1 MKILFLM
8 NLIIKYVL
16 NQQTIKMNKEELKN
30 KLKSITD
37 KFVGKENNEE
47 TRQQVQDKLRE
58 YLEPIVT
65 KYINRKYNII
75 VNEEGVDVYKYDDYD
90 EKYLK
95 VEIEFMKDDSQIV
108 DKLNDEKYIESLKT
122 MIKSNIGNVVP
133 EFKGFECGVDFNDGV
148 DITFT
153 KTAPSMSDEEFKRIS
168 EAATDAL
175 TDMELK
181 GYDIECKLRG
191 VENVH
196 LNDMKSLIISN

>member
-1 MKILFLM
+1 
-8 NLIIKYVL
+8 
-16 NQQTIKMNKEELKN
+16 MNKEELKN
-30 KLKSITD
+30 NLKSITD

-65 KYINRKYNII
+65 KYINKKYNII
-75 VNEEGVDVYKYDDYD
+75 VNVEGVDVYKYDDYD

-95 VEIEFMKDDSQIV
+95 VE
-108 DKLNDEKYIESLKT
+108 
-122 MIKSNIGNVVP
+122 
-133 EFKGFECGVDFNDGV
+133 FEISPTTTC
-148 DITFT
+148 
-153 KTAPSMSDEEFKRIS
+153 MSDEEFTRMT

-196 LNDMKSLIISN
+196 LNNSKVNNKK

>member
-1 MKILFLM
+1 
-8 NLIIKYVL
+8 
-16 NQQTIKMNKEELKN
+16 MNKEELKN
-30 KLKSITD
+30 NLKSITD

-65 KYINRKYNII
+65 KYINKKYNII
-75 VNEEGVDVYKYDDYD
+75 VNVEGVDVYKYDDYD

-95 VEIEFMKDDSQIV
+95 VE
-108 DKLNDEKYIESLKT
+108 
-122 MIKSNIGNVVP
+122 
-133 EFKGFECGVDFNDGV
+133 FE
-148 DITFT
+148 I
-153 KTAPSMSDEEFKRIS
+153 PSTTTCMSDEEFKRIS

-196 LNDMKSLIISN
+196 LNNSKVNNKK

>member
-95 VEIEFMKDDSQIV
+95 FEIEFMKDNSQIV

-133 EFKGFECGVDFNDGV
+133 EFKGFECEVDFNDGV
-148 DITFT
+148 DIKFT
-153 KTAPSMSDEEFKRIS
+153 KTAPSMSDEEFKRMT

-196 LNDMKSLIISN
+196 LNNSKRNNNK

>member
-1 MKILFLM
+1 
-8 NLIIKYVL
+8 
-16 NQQTIKMNKEELKN
+16 MNKEELKN
-30 KLKSITD
+30 NLKSITD

-95 VEIEFMKDDSQIV
+95 VE
-108 DKLNDEKYIESLKT
+108 
-122 MIKSNIGNVVP
+122 
-133 EFKGFECGVDFNDGV
+133 FEISPTTTC
-148 DITFT
+148 
-153 KTAPSMSDEEFKRIS
+153 MSDEEFKRIS

-196 LNDMKSLIISN
+196 KKFKN